1 MQENPDMKLQI
12 NGHNNSMEDSVG
24 VDNDYYSDMDNKRIG
39 VVMEYLTKKGIPES
53 RLIAS
58 RKGSTVS
65 NDVNE
70 EDDEDLRM
78 AKNRRVTFKV
88 R

>member
-53 RLIAS
+53 RLITS

-65 NDVNE
+65 NNVNE
-70 EDDEDLRM
+70 EDD
-78 AKNRRVTFKV
+78 
-88 R
+88 